1 MGDPMQA
8 VQAFMHYLRYE
19 KRYAR
24 NTLVSYQN
32 DLGQFTGFLN
42 DTYQMA
48 DPRDAAQAQV
58 RSWLASL
65 RDAGMT
71 PRSINRKLSA
81 VKSFYKHLVKT
92 GSIKA
97 TPVWAISTPKVSRRL
112 PEFVKEK
119 EMGKLMR
126 QPPPA
131 EGWKAETDKLL
142 LELFYQTGMRLTE
155 LVNLKET
162 QVDFSRKV
170 IKVLGKGNKERVV
183 PIAPVM
189 AASIKKYIAGKPAV
203 FEKFDK
209 TFLFLL
215 SSGKKLYPKYA
226 YLVVNSA
233 LAGITTLKKKSPHI
247 LRHSF
252 ATHLM
257 NNGADLNAV
266 KELLGHSSLA
276 ATQVYTHNNIEKLKE
291 AHRKAHP
298 GA

>member
-1 MGDPMQA
+1 MGDSTQA
-8 VQAFMHYLRYE
+8 LQAFMHYLRFE

-24 NTLVSYQN
+24 NTLISYQN
-32 DLGQFTGFLN
+32 DLDQFFSYLG
-42 DTYQMA
+42 DTYGLS
-48 DPRDAAQAQV
+48 DPAQVIQAQV

-65 RDAGMT
+65 RDGGMT

-81 VKSFYKHLVKT
+81 VKSFFKHLVKT
-92 GSIKA
+92 GAIAA

-119 EMGKLMR
+119 EMDRLMKK
-126 QPPPA
+126 PVEE
-131 EGWKAETDKLL
+131 EGWKGNTNRLL

-155 LVNLKET
+155 LVHLKEK
-162 QVDFSRKV
+162 QVDFSKKV
-170 IKVLGKGNKERVV
+170 IKILGKGNKERVV
-183 PIAPVM
+183 PIAPSM
-189 AASIKKYIAGKPAV
+189 AVALKEYIAEKAAY
-203 FEKFDK
+203 FETFDK
-209 TFLFLL
+209 TCLFVLP
-215 SSGKKLYPKYA
+215 SGKKLYPKYA
-226 YLVVNSA
+226 YLVVNAA
-233 LAGITTLKKKSPHI
+233 LGGITTLQKKSPHI

-291 AHRKAHP
+291 AHKKAHP